1 MKAPAPPREPPSPAS
16 GPVAAR
22 PSGPRADSLGDE
34 GWTRPWSRRH
44 PGRVRAIGFA
54 ISAAVHVFVL
64 FLYPA
69 ITVRFGEMD
78 PTIDPTAPS
87 SVEGMEIVNLQ
98 AFESDEIDAP
108 AEPEAE
114 LNPPPVALT
123 VPTISLPGEDLPPAG
138 PPAPPGSGLTTADR
152 LRPATY
158 EENLWMSL
166 VPEAATLSEKEILQG
181 LIYGQLEAFND
192 SMAIRAA
199 RAARGTD
206 WTYTDEDGNRWGIS
220 PGKLHLGKLTI
231 PLPFSFGTSAGASDD
246 LLDALWMDR
255 QIARSAGLLEA
266 DATIRERAAAIR
278 ARVDEERARRAASDS
293 TRSGGG

>member
-1 MKAPAPPREPPSPAS
+1 MKAPAPPLEPPPHPAS
-16 GPVAAR
+16 GSGSRR
-22 PSGPRADSLGDE
+22 PKSPRADPGQVE
-34 GWTRPWSRRH
+34 WTRPWSRRH
-44 PGRVRAIGFA
+44 PGRVRAIGLA
-54 ISAAVHVFVL
+54 VSAGVHL
-64 FLYPA
+64 IALLLYPA

-78 PTIDPTAPS
+78 PTIDPSAPS
-87 SVEGMEIVNLQ
+87 AVVGMEIVNLQ
-98 AFESDEIDAP
+98 EFESDEIDAP
-108 AEPEAE
+108 PEPEEE
-114 LNPPPVALT
+114 LNPPPVAIT
-123 VPTISLPGEDLPPAG
+123 VPLVASPGEDQPPAG
-138 PPAPPGSGLTTADR
+138 PPPPPGSGITAADR

-158 EENLWMSL
+158 EETLWMSL

-246 LLDALWMDR
+246 LQDALWMDR

-278 ARVDEERARRAASDS
+278 ARIDEERARRAVADS